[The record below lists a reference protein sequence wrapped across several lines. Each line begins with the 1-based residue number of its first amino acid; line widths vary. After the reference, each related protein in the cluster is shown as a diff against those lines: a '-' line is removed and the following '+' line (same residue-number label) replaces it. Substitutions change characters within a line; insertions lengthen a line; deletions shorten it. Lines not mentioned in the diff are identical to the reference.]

1 MFGVGLPELIVIL
14 IIALLVVDPERLPD
28 LVKMLGRSV
37 GELRRAANELRT
49 SFDEEGQRLAEEMHR
64 NPGDSV
70 KTDMEPEIQSE
81 IKSKISPDKNPSSRT
96 KDES

>member
-28 LVKMLGRSV
+28 LVRMLGRTV

-49 SFDEEGQRLAEEMHR
+49 SFDEEGQRLVEEMHR

-70 KTDMEPEIQSE
+70 KTDMEPELQAE
-81 IKSKISPDKNPSSRT
+81 IKSKISPDKNPPSRT
-96 KDES
+96 KDDS

>member
-28 LVKMLGRSV
+28 LVRMLGRSV

-49 SFDEEGQRLAEEMHR
+49 SFDEEGQRLAEEMHK
-64 NPGDSV
+64 NPAASV
-70 KTDMEPEIQSE
+70 KTEMKPDTQPEVHP
-81 IKSKISPDKNPSSRT
+81 KISPDRNPPSLT
-96 KDES
+96 KDDS